1 MPAALSCDHA
11 YEVDYRMTRE
21 REDRANLAQTSF
33 HEQITAAQLT
43 QKKRCLSNQ
52 KKVSKL
58 SLIIIAS
65 FFNVTSQ

>member
-21 REDRANLAQTSF
+21 REDRANLAQASY
-33 HEQITAAQLT
+33 HEQIAAAQLT
-43 QKKRCLSNQ
+43 QKKRCSSNQ

-58 SLIIIAS
+58 SLIIMAS
-65 FFNVTSQ
+65 FFIVT